1 MAVRV
6 QRLLESKRTVPHL
19 YVRKDARLAV
29 VTSLRAALKEQGR
42 KVCCLCTFILFAGAR
57 CPC

>member
-1 MAVRV
+1 M

-42 KVCCLCTFILFAGAR
+42 KVCC
-57 CPC
+57 PCIVVSGC